1 VSSESD
7 AFDDIGPVD
16 YLVVEYPG
24 GRPTGEALPY
34 LVDLVD
40 RGLIRILDLVFV
52 RKGEDG
58 SVAAVDIVDLSRD
71 MDTGLT
77 AFEGATSGLLGQDD
91 IEEAG
96 QAIGAGSTAAILMY
110 ENRWAAP
117 FARALRRNGAR
128 LVAVGRIPVQDLV
141 AALDAVEADVEAG
154 AEVEAEGR
162 AETGAGTGS

>member
-1 VSSESD
+1 VSSESE
-7 AFDDIGPVD
+7 AFDDIGPID

-58 SVAAVDIVDLSRD
+58 SVAAVDIVDLTRD
-71 MDTGLT
+71 MGTDDADLT
-77 AFEGATSGLLGQDD
+77 VFEGATSGLLGRED

-96 QAIGAGSTAAILMY
+96 RAIGAGSTAAILLY

-128 LVAVGRIPVQDLV
+128 LVAAGRIPVQDLV
-141 AALDAVEADVEAG
+141 AALDSVEAD
-154 AEVEAEGR
+154 VEAEGR
-162 AETGAGTGS
+162 AESGAGTGS